1 MYAVPIGEYI
11 RQQRQ
16 DKGLTQEQ
24 LCEGICD
31 TVTLSRI
38 ENSRQTPSQKR
49 LAALLGRLGL
59 PTDRIMM
66 LLTQRELELE
76 ALEKEIIDCNVR
88 RDTAAGLK
96 LLRELDEH
104 AEEDDLLTQQLILR
118 SKVILGKEDGP
129 YSPEEQLELLLH
141 AIHLTVPRFQAD
153 HIDRFLYTLNE
164 IKVINQIAIT
174 YSKLE
179 KHEQALD
186 IYRQLLAYIQSHFQD
201 IQQSAGHLP
210 LVAFNYALELA
221 ICKRHGEAI
230 AIAEVGRKASVKY
243 GHYQFLPGCIH
254 ILAECS
260 HHQGNDEESR
270 ALYAQAYYLYLA
282 LDDSKNTSRIL
293 EEVKQYFGPSFR
305 F

>member
-96 LLRELDEH
+96 LLRELEEH
-104 AEEDDLLTQQLILR
+104 AEEDDLLSQQLILR

-141 AIHLTVPRFQAD
+141 AIRLTVPRFQAD
-153 HIDRFLYTLNE
+153 QIDRFLYTLNE

-186 IYRQLLAYIQSHFQD
+186 IYRQLLAYIQSHFQC
-201 IQQSAGHLP
+201 IQQSNGHLSM
-210 LVAFNYALELA
+210 VAFNYALELEL
-221 ICKRHGEAI
+221 CKRYDEAV
-230 AIAEVGRKASVKY
+230 AIAELGWRACIKY
-243 GHYQFLPGCIH
+243 GHYQGLPGLHH
-254 ILAECS
+254 IIAECL
-260 HHQGNDEESR
+260 HYLGDEGKSQDFYR
-270 ALYAQAYYLYLA
+270 RTYYLYLA
-282 LDDSKNTSRIL
+282 LDDKKNLAHVR
-293 EEVKQYFGPSFR
+293 EEVNAYFGPEFQL
-305 F
+305 